1 MTGRWLLLLVL
12 AVCAADPASK
22 KFSEVEIDKPFDAY
36 LLANPLLMEV
46 TGAKILRLENGH
58 QVVLAVASTVLEN
71 DSARER
77 LRAEKVCRIKALAN
91 FVSQKEGVQVARVE
105 QAKEKTVVILQ
116 SGKETGKSVSE
127 LLEITTA
134 KVEGVAKDMPVVGRW
149 KSTDGKVFYMALG
162 VECDRNGEAVSQQ
175 PPR

>member
-1 MTGRWLLLLVL
+1 MTGRWLPLLVL
-12 AVCAADPASK
+12 AFCAADPPSK

-36 LLANPLLMEV
+36 LLANPILMEV

-58 QVVLAVASTVLEN
+58 QVILAVASTVLEN

-91 FVSQKEGVQVARVE
+91 VVSQKEGVQVARVE
-105 QAKEKTVVILQ
+105 RLNEKTVVTLQ
-116 SGKETGKSVSE
+116 DGKETGKSVSE

-149 KSTDGKVFYMALG
+149 NSTDGKVFYMALG
-162 VECDRNGEAVSQQ
+162 VECDRNGEAV
-175 PPR
+175 PPPAP